1 VVGVHVREVYMMW
14 KGHNCD
20 LEDSVIHQELQL
32 SRDGLLGRRG
42 LAPVNAVVMG
52 M

>member
-1 VVGVHVREVYMMW
+1 MMW